1 MKDRLEQF
9 LTAEGITRANFAD
22 SIGVAR
28 PAVTHILS
36 GRNNPGYDFIVNTM
50 KAYPT
55 LNIEWLLN
63 GTGSMY
69 KTEDLFTIPQQI
81 QETAVKS
88 PRIVQETTK
97 SSPSSTQ
104 ISEEGKSSSL
114 LKVAHQVNRII
125 VFYNDGTFE
134 ELSRP

>member
-1 MKDRLEQF
+1 MKERLEQF

-28 PAVTHILS
+28 PAITHILS
-36 GRNNPGYDFIVNTM
+36 GRNNPGYDFIVSTM

-69 KTEDLFTIPQQI
+69 KSDELFSIPQERQESPVQSPKI
-81 QETAVKS
+81 AQETNIFAPSTAQV
-88 PRIVQETTK
+88 PQESKT
-97 SSPSSTQ
+97 SQ
-104 ISEEGKSSSL
+104 Q
-114 LKVAHQVNRII
+114 LKVTHQVNRII

-134 ELSRP
+134 ELSRI